1 MCLEH
6 SNSPDFWVCVWGWGG
21 GGVYSMVAAA
31 EGKMSAVGYDVS
43 NPGTAQHNETV
54 LPGLLVGA
62 FTWSDG
68 QVCACVL
75 RCA

>member
-1 MCLEH
+1 
-6 SNSPDFWVCVWGWGG
+6 
-21 GGVYSMVAAA
+21 MVAAA
-31 EGKMSAVGYDVS
+31 AGKMSAVGCDVS
-43 NPGTAQHNETV
+43 NPGTALHNEMV